1 MKEKN
6 FVKTVGCMVGVA
18 ALATFVV
25 NVESYADV
33 KTGNCGAGAT
43 YSYDDSTKTLTISGT
58 GAIGNE
64 VFTKVHDGVDVVDH
78 SYANEQ
84 TEAFSNDIE
93 KVVINNGITSIGVR
107 TFCDEVN
114 LKEVV
119 IADTVTE
126 ISDAAFKYCDKMEKL
141 QLSANLVDL
150 GDEAFAKRYESTTV
164 IDSIVIP
171 KTVKN
176 VGSVHGGPFT
186 GSIIG
191 EVTFEDGIEVIPDS
205 ILNSARARKIDL
217 PESVTK
223 IGKHAF
229 AECEITSIVLPKYL
243 KEIGFYAFSN
253 CEQLKEITI
262 YQLANIDE
270 YAFSNINDVT
280 KLSVKCKPGSPAAA
294 FAAKAGMK
302 VEKTKVPAL
311 KGIKYK
317 ASNLKYDVIDD
328 KTDGTGKVVVCGIQ
342 KAKKSI
348 TIPKNVKLEGNNYMV
363 VGISK
368 NAFKG
373 KKKIAK
379 ITIKSKTI
387 TSIGKNAFKKINS
400 KAQIVVPKA
409 SYKTYKK
416 MLNKKAGITKTMKI
430 KKK

>member
-1 MKEKN
+1 MKEKDL
-6 FVKTVGCMVGVA
+6 VRTIGCMVGVA

-33 KTGNCGAGAT
+33 KTGSCGAGAT

-84 TEAFSNDIE
+84 TEAISNDIE

-141 QLSANLVDL
+141 TLSANLVNI
-150 GDEAFAKRYESTTV
+150 GDEAFSKRFESTVV
-164 IDSIVIP
+164 IDSLVIP
-171 KTVKN
+171 KTVN
-176 VGSVHGGPFT
+176 SVGSVHGGPFT

-205 ILNSARARKIDL
+205 ILNAARARKINL
-217 PESVTK
+217 PQSVTK
-223 IGKHAF
+223 IGQHAF
-229 AECEITSIVLPKYL
+229 AGCEITSIVLPKYL
-243 KEIGFYAFSN
+243 NYIGFYAFSN
-253 CEQLKEITI
+253 CEQLKDITI
-262 YQLANIDE
+262 YQLANIDDF
-270 YAFSNINDVT
+270 AFSNIENISKID
-280 KLSVKCKPGSPAAA
+280 VKCKPGSPAAV
-294 FAAKAGMK
+294 FAAKSGMK

-317 ASNLKYDVIDD
+317 ASNLKFDVIDD
-328 KTDGTGKVVVCGIQ
+328 KTDGTGKVVVSGIQ
-342 KAKKSI
+342 KAKKSV
-348 TIPKNVKLEGNNYMV
+348 TIPKNVKLEGSRYMV

-373 KKKIAK
+373 QKKIEK

-387 TSIGKNAFKKINS
+387 TSIGKNAFKKINA
-400 KAQIVVPKA
+400 KAAIVVPKA
-409 SYKTYKK
+409 SFKTYKK
-416 MLNKKAGITKTMKI
+416 MLNKKAGVTKTMTI